1 MRRVAQSMGAAR
13 HRSQDFRVDTMDAV
27 DELFTILKDKGD
39 KHYGDA
45 ESVTQLQHALQ
56 CAANAENAGASAA
69 LITAA
74 LLHDIG
80 HLINPD
86 ARDAIKRKEDAQ
98 HENRGAAFLEQ
109 WFAEDV
115 GGPVRH
121 HVDAKRYLTATEADY
136 FGRLSKGSVRSLD
149 VQGGPF
155 DGDEAA
161 AFIKRPFA
169 DDGVQL
175 RRWDEEAKDAHAATP
190 SLEHFRRY
198 VETALK

>member
-1 MRRVAQSMGAAR
+1 
-13 HRSQDFRVDTMDAV
+13 MDAI
-27 DELFTILKDKGD
+27 DEIFGILRNEGD
-39 KHYGDA
+39 RNYGDA

-86 ARDAIKRKEDAQ
+86 ARAAIKRKEDAR
-98 HENRGAAFLEQ
+98 HEESGSAYLEQ
-109 WFAEDV
+109 WFGDDV
-115 GGPVRH
+115 CGPVRH
-121 HVDAKRYLTATEADY
+121 HVAAKRYLTATESDY
-136 FGRLSKGSVRSLD
+136 FGRLSKGSVRSLE

-155 DGDEAA
+155 AGDEAA
-161 AFIKRPFA
+161 AFIKQPHA
-169 DDGVQL
+169 DGGVRL
-175 RRWDEEAKDAHAATP
+175 RRWDEEAKDINAATP

-198 VETALK
+198 VETALRQPSA

>member
-1 MRRVAQSMGAAR
+1 MNP
-13 HRSQDFRVDTMDAV
+13 VDT
-27 DELFTILKDKGD
+27 LFTILKEQGD
-39 KHYGDA
+39 RHYGDA

-56 CAANAENAGASAA
+56 CATQAENAGAGAA

-86 ARDAIKRKEDAQ
+86 ARAAIRRKEDAR
-98 HENRGAAFLEQ
+98 HEESGSNFLAQ
-109 WFAEDV
+109 WFGEDV
-115 GGPVRH
+115 CAPVRH
-121 HVDAKRYLTATEADY
+121 HVAAKRYLTATEPDY
-136 FGRLSKGSVRSLD
+136 FAALSKGSVRSLE

-155 DGDEAA
+155 DSDSAA
-161 AFIKRPFA
+161 AFIKQPYA

-175 RRWDEEAKDAHAATP
+175 RRWDEGAKDVNAATP

-198 VETALK
+198 VETALS

>member
-1 MRRVAQSMGAAR
+1 MS
-13 HRSQDFRVDTMDAV
+13 AV
-27 DELFTILKDKGD
+27 DELFGILKEKGD
-39 KHYGDA
+39 KSYGEA

-56 CAANAENAGASAA
+56 CAAQAENAGASAA

-86 ARDAIKRKEDAQ
+86 ARAAIKRKEDAR
-98 HENRGAAFLEQ
+98 HENSGAAYLEQ
-109 WFAEDV
+109 WFDEDV
-115 GGPVRH
+115 CGPVRH
-121 HVDAKRYLTATEADY
+121 HVAAKRYLTATESDY
-136 FGRLSKGSVRSLD
+136 FDRLSKGSVRSLE

-155 DGDEAA
+155 DGDAAA
-161 AFIKRPFA
+161 AFIKQPYA

-175 RRWDEEAKDAHAATP
+175 RRWDEGAKNVRAATP

-198 VETALK
+198 VETALR

>member
-1 MRRVAQSMGAAR
+1 M
-13 HRSQDFRVDTMDAV
+13 DTV
-27 DELFTILKDKGD
+27 SEIFEILKEQGD
-39 KHYGDA
+39 RNYGNA

-56 CAANAENAGASAA
+56 CAAHAENAGASAA
-69 LITAA
+69 MITAA

-86 ARDAIKRKEDAQ
+86 ARAAIKRKEDAQ
-98 HENRGAAFLEQ
+98 HEDSGAAFLKQ
-109 WFAEDV
+109 WFDDDV
-115 GGPVRH
+115 CEPVRH
-121 HVDAKRYLTATEADY
+121 HVAAKRYLTATESDY
-136 FGRLSKGSVRSLD
+136 FGRLSKGSVRSLE

-161 AFIKRPFA
+161 RFIKMPFA

-175 RRWDEEAKDAHAATP
+175 RRWDEEAKDIHAPTP

-198 VETALK
+198 VEAALR

>member
-1 MRRVAQSMGAAR
+1 MGA
-13 HRSQDFRVDTMDAV
+13 VE
-27 DELFTILKDKGD
+27 ELFGILSDEGGRN
-39 KHYGDA
+39 YGNA

-56 CAANAENAGASAA
+56 CATNAEDAGAGAA

-86 ARDAIKRKEDAQ
+86 ARAAIKRKADAG
-98 HENRGAAFLEQ
+98 HENFGAAYLQ
-109 WFAEDV
+109 RWFGDDV
-115 GGPVRH
+115 CGPVRR
-121 HVDAKRYLTATEADY
+121 HVAAKRYLTATEADY
-136 FGRLSKGSVRSLD
+136 FGRLSKGSVRSLE

-161 AFIKRPFA
+161 AFIKQPFA
-169 DDGVQL
+169 RDGVRL
-175 RRWDEEAKDAHAATP
+175 RRWDEAAKNVNAETP
-190 SLEHFRRY
+190 PLEQFRRY